1 MAAKRAV
8 QQTQNIYIDDDADED
23 GPNPAEDFDAPDPND
38 FEEPPVHEE
47 NSMDF
52 KTAEEMRK
60 LKIFNA
66 EKDILFIIQGVG
78 SVKNVQSLDVYV
90 KDEHCESSLKDL
102 IRQIKLDN
110 PKWPIAKQILGK
122 WSFLQRDLLPLLIFH
137 ARDKRLAFLTLML
150 LVQLTALPEN
160 ECDGKMKLEL
170 LSQLVSFK

>member
-90 KDEHCESSLKDL
+90 KDENCESSLKDL
-102 IRQIKLDN
+102 IRQ
-110 PKWPIAKQILGK
+110 
-122 WSFLQRDLLPLLIFH
+122 
-137 ARDKRLAFLTLML
+137 M
-150 LVQLTALPEN
+150 
-160 ECDGKMKLEL
+160 KMD
-170 LSQLVSFK
+170 SP

>member
-8 QQTQNIYIDDDADED
+8 QQTQNLYIDDGADED

-38 FEEPPVHEE
+38 FEPSVHE
-47 NSMDF
+47 NNFMDF
-52 KTAEEMRK
+52 KTAEEQRK
-60 LKIFNA
+60 LIILNA

-90 KDEHCESSLKDL
+90 KDENCESSLKDL
-102 IRQIKLDN
+102 IRQMKLDS
-110 PKWPIAKQILGK
+110 PKQPIAKQILGK

-137 ARDKRLAFLTLML
+137 DRDKRLAFLTLML
-150 LVQLTALPEN
+150 LVQLTALPES